1 MSQHDGSP
9 GGTRVSGLTRW
20 LAGRTLRGRLIAGLV
35 ALLAVACAVVGIVT
49 YLVTQSTLVNQM
61 DGQLAAAGGR
71 YAQCM
76 ESNDDI
82 EQAQEEGGPP
92 PAGQHGAPA
101 AIQDC
106 SRIPGQS
113 SGTFGARIKNGVVTA
128 QGVAL
133 GESHLS
139 AADKATL
146 ASLPP
151 DHRFYTM
158 DLASLHGDYRL
169 TAGVA

>member
-1 MSQHDGSP
+1 MNQHDGSP

-76 ESNDDI
+76 ETNDDI
-82 EQAQEEGGPP
+82 EQAQEEGRPP
-92 PAGQHGAPA
+92 PAGPHGAPS

-106 SRIPGQS
+106 SRIPGQ
-113 SGTFGARIKNGVVTA
+113 
-128 QGVAL
+128 
-133 GESHLS
+133 
-139 AADKATL
+139 
-146 ASLPP
+146 
-151 DHRFYTM
+151 
-158 DLASLHGDYRL
+158 
-169 TAGVA
+169 